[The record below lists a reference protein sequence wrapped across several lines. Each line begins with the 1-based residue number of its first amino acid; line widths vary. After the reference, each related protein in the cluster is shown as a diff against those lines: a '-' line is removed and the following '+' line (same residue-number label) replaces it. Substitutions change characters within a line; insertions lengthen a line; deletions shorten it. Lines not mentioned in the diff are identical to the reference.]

1 MGDHKWRWFMA
12 GRIPQ
17 IALKTGD
24 DIANI
29 ASLDKKYFMAMSMPV
44 KSVRFDKRMLEL
56 MDIDKDGRIRISEVL
71 AAIEFLKAK
80 GVDLNTLF
88 KPSKEDEAALAE
100 VMKKEADLA
109 GLEPSEADKK
119 AMADW
124 VAKGSSPEVAP
135 LGEKMADA
143 FAALSAVEGLI
154 DTFFAPA
161 ADMPLVME
169 EPDKVLPLDNHLN
182 PAYREAVFAFR
193 DKCVKEILG
202 DVESL
207 DFLSWRRVKA
217 AFAPYRAHQ
226 AAKPVMNAD
235 LKGQL
240 ENEERVLRY
249 KLHLLEFLENFVNMK
264 RLYSNS
270 EVAIFQVGILCID
283 AREMV
288 LSFDIENE
296 AAHSALSGK
305 SNCCVLYLKLFRPAT
320 KETKSICSVVT
331 KGPIARLY
339 PGRNG
344 VFHDLDGKEW
354 EAVITKVV
362 ENQVSLVEA
371 FWLPWKKV
379 GEGISSAVKK
389 FFGDKQSFGQKTV
402 DTGAK
407 SAEAGGAAMASSV
420 AAIGIA
426 FGMIGAAAAS
436 FTAMFTNMT
445 IKEFLLSFGALI
457 LVVSLPCV
465 VLTWFKLRRRD
476 IGAILNASGWAIN
489 RSMAFSMKRASEFT
503 RCLPRKGWL
512 GFWLKMIILAAIAAG
527 AYFGYNRW
535 EESSAERDCAE
546 ECSVSEPSET
556 ASVKAVASPQSA
568 PAAQEVQDAK

>member
-1 MGDHKWRWFMA
+1 MGNYKWRWFRA

-17 IALKTGD
+17 VALKNGD
-24 DIANI
+24 DIANL

-56 MDIDKDGRIRISEVL
+56 MDADKDGRIRISEVL
-71 AAIEFLKAK
+71 GAIEFLKSK
-80 GVDLNTLF
+80 GVDLDDLF
-88 KPSKEDEAALAE
+88 NPSKEDEAALAE
-100 VMKKEADLA
+100 VVRKEADLA
-109 GLEPSEADKK
+109 AIEPSAADKK
-119 AMADW
+119 AMAEW
-124 VAKGSSPEVAP
+124 EEKAKCAEIAV
-135 LGEKMADA
+135 LGDRTADA
-143 FAALSAVEGLI
+143 VSALAAVEGLI
-154 DTFFAPA
+154 DSFFIAS

-169 EPDKVLPLDNHLN
+169 EPDKVLPLDNRLN
-182 PAYREAVFAFR
+182 PAHREALFAFR

-207 DFLSWRRVKA
+207 DFLSWGRVKA

-235 LKGQL
+235 LKGKL
-240 ENEERVLRY
+240 EDEERVLRY
-249 KLHLLEFLENFVNMK
+249 RLRFLEFLENFVNMK
-264 RLYSNS
+264 RLYANS
-270 EVAIFQVGILCID
+270 EVAIFQVGTLRID

-354 EAVITKVV
+354 EAVITKIV
-362 ENQVSLVEA
+362 ENQVSLAEA

-389 FFGDKQSFGQKTV
+389 FFGDKQAFGQKTV

-445 IKEFLLSFGALI
+445 IKDFLLSFGALI

-465 VLTWFKLRRRD
+465 ILTWFKLRRRD
-476 IGAILNASGWAIN
+476 IGAILNACGWAVN
-489 RSMAFSMKRASEFT
+489 RPMAFSMKRASEFT
-503 RCLPRKGWL
+503 RCLPCKGWL
-512 GFWLKMIILAAIAAG
+512 CFWVKMILLAAIAAG
-527 AYFGYNRW
+527 AYFGYGRW
-535 EESSAERDCAE
+535 KECKADRDCAD
-546 ECSVSEPSET
+546 ECCVSEE
-556 ASVKAVASPQSA
+556 
-568 PAAQEVQDAK
+568 